1 MLSTISSLRSF
12 FGIFFICIAVLL
24 VVLGSF
30 MLGGFFTDERK
41 PSAEM
46 VAFNSL
52 SQEEQSLMISPKDSS
67 VQKVVVD
74 EELGESLGKE
84 HLGNTVYAVT
94 FHHTETADSGNL
106 IVFLD
111 EEKEKVLGKGFDG
124 KQIER
129 GQDG

>member
-12 FGIFFICIAVLL
+12 FGMFFICIAILL

-30 MLGGFFTDERK
+30 MLGEFSTDERK

-46 VAFNSL
+46 VAYNSL
-52 SQEEQSLMISPKDSS
+52 SQDEQRLMISPKDST
-67 VQKVVVD
+67 VQEVVVD

-84 HLGNTVYAVT
+84 LLGNTVYAVT

-106 IVFLD
+106 IVYLN
-111 EEKEKVLGKGFDG
+111 EEKEKVLEKRTD
-124 KQIER
+124 R
-129 GQDG
+129 